1 MNPYSDSMMVFYR
14 NKIMNDKDTKPL
26 PDARS
31 LLAKRKQILAQ
42 QRNQGN
48 EKKPTQKRSTSKQG
62 ATQRRRNEIRLA
74 LLLGKGGK
82 SRNEKRLQLLLS
94 QRAGG

>member
-1 MNPYSDSMMVFYR
+1 MNHYRDSMMAFYR
-14 NKIMNDKDTKPL
+14 DRIVNDKSARPL

-31 LLAKRKQILAQ
+31 LIARWRIALEKGSK
-42 QRNQGN
+42 QRN
-48 EKKPTQKRSTSKQG
+48 EKRPALKQG
-62 ATQRRRNEIRLA
+62 GKQTRRNEIRLA

-94 QRAGG
+94 